1 MRCDF
6 AVGADGLKSRVRR
19 ALLGDGAP
27 RRRPEQRPGKAEE
40 STGECG
46 RLEPN
51 KWSREVAIGINWKG
65 IDFSCLNSVALKN
78 EVVALSFCQ
87 CLVPLHLGRLGRFIA
102 AFLAQYR
109 QRFSGPTAQACQ
121 HLPSHQFDGVSQES
135 ASLNALVFGV
145 PRPTEVHRS
154 TPRPDPHHSP
164 TLPTPASRALHE

>member
-1 MRCDF
+1 MARPGDDPNNDR
-6 AVGADGLKSRVRR
+6 GKRRSRPGNADGWSQTNGVEKWQL
-19 ALLGDGAP
+19 
-27 RRRPEQRPGKAEE
+27 E
-40 STGECG
+40 S
-46 RLEPN
+46 
-51 KWSREVAIGINWKG
+51 IWKG